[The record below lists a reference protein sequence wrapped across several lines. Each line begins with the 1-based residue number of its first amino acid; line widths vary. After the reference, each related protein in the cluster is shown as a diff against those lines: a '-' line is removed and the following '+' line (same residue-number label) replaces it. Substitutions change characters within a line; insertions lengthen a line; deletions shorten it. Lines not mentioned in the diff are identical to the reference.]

1 MGESLLKQLLYSLFD
16 LLARMDGR
24 LGSPGTSLE
33 HQYAVF
39 LVWQS
44 VLEWSDPSVVMASP
58 EQVSQ
63 ENQAEA
69 PWPS

>member
-1 MGESLLKQLLYSLFD
+1 MEDQL
-16 LLARMDGR
+16 
-24 LGSPGTSLE
+24 PGTSLE
-33 HQYAVF
+33 HQYAAF
-39 LVWQS
+39 SS
-44 VLEWSDPSVVMASP
+44 VAVSLGVADPSVVMASP

>member
-33 HQYAVF
+33 HQCAAF

-44 VLEWSDPSVVMASP
+44 VLEWSDSSMVVASP
-58 EQVSQ
+58 EYVSQ